1 MGVISCCTANSDDYC
16 QLTPPVCKEHCPLYT
31 LYLVFGQ
38 VVLCLS
44 VVFHHP
50 CPQRSRETG
59 NVFQSLK
66 LNQTVSHI
74 CENFSNMFVAELAVV
89 ASVNLVC
96 LTLLGRSAHHS
107 PHKEYCTRVVSSVL
121 MSVYAQ
127 EEHCT

>member
-1 MGVISCCTANSDDYC
+1 M
-16 QLTPPVCKEHCPLYT
+16 
-31 LYLVFGQ
+31 
-38 VVLCLS
+38 
-44 VVFHHP
+44 
-50 CPQRSRETG
+50 TG
-59 NVFQSLK
+59 IGFQSLN

-74 CENFSNMFVAELAVV
+74 CRNFSNMFVAELAVV